1 MRADFALLL
10 LEALKAPRRSF
21 SDRTIGPLHARKD
34 AYEIAKLRAAAPAND
49 AAVKEAV
56 AGLDTGMTERDVAG
70 LIQEGYCAAGA
81 QTDFTIVAFG
91 ENGAFP
97 HPHTG
102 PTVLALGMGI

>member
-10 LEALKAPRRSF
+10 LDALNAPRRSF
-21 SDRTIGPLHARKD
+21 SHRTIGPLHARKD

-70 LIQEGYCAAGA
+70 LIQEG
-81 QTDFTIVAFG
+81 
-91 ENGAFP
+91 
-97 HPHTG
+97 
-102 PTVLALGMGI
+102 